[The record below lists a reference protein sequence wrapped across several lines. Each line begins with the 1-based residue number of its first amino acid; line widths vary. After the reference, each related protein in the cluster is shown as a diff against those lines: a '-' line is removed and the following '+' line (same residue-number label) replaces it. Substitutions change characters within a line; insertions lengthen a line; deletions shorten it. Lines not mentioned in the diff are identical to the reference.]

1 MSPSSVTP
9 GSAPAHL
16 PAPVTL
22 PDPLALRVGYA
33 GLAPFVLGALLALLV
48 RQDVLYYVS
57 LSLSVYA
64 GMLLSLLGGVHWTM
78 VMLGRVSAPR
88 RMAWA
93 VIPTFLGW
101 VSVVMPPHAG
111 LVIQGLGLVACYLVD
126 RRTYPDFGLSK
137 WLTMRFRL
145 TAVAAL
151 CCFLTAAQT

>member
-1 MSPSSVTP
+1 MSPLSVTP
-9 GSAPAHL
+9 GSAQL
-16 PAPVTL
+16 PAPVSP

-33 GLAPFVLGALLALLV
+33 GLAPFVLGTLLALLV